1 MGTWGGYGLFL
12 GTLGLTYALTASAA
26 YPYHSDYDDYY
37 YKSQAEADRA
47 EQAAED
53 AIAAADRAEGSAQS
67 AEYSAGYAAGAAVR
81 K

>member
-1 MGTWGGYGLFL
+1 LFL
-12 GTLGLTYALTASAA
+12 GTLGLTYALAASTA

-37 YKSQAEADRA
+37 YRSREEADRA

-67 AEYSAGYAAGAAVR
+67 ADYSAGYAAGVATR
-81 K
+81 E